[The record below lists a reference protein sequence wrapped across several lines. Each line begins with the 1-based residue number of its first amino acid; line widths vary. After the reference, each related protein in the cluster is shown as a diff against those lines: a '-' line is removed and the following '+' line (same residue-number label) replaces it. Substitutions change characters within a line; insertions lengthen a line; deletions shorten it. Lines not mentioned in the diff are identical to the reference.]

1 MVYFLS
7 LTGGV
12 DEPMVCNQ
20 SSFPFSLF
28 FVSLLISFFLDLFI
42 CLFLSFFLLL
52 VISLLL
58 CFFISLFLYFLLF
71 PRSIS

>member
-42 CLFLSFFLLL
+42 YLL
-52 VISLLL
+52 VGSCKLSELVL
-58 CFFISLFLYFLLF
+58 SRKRMNTVYK
-71 PRSIS
+71 